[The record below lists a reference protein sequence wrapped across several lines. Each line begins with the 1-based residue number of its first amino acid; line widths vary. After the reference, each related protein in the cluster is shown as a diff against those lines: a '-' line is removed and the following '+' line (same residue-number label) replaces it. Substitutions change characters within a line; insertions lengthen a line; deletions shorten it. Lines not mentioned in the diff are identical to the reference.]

1 MNCRE
6 GKEMPLTSL
15 LEPVIKELTTAISRL
30 TDVLE
35 NKRSEEAP
43 ELSPPIKKLS
53 NPIIPSEA
61 PKVTDKQV
69 LDLLKAKRTEGKM
82 EPLRKLMQTKYGAT
96 KFSELDKE
104 TYAEFLRDAEDL

>member
-15 LEPVIKELTTAISRL
+15 IEPVIKELTTAISRL

-35 NKRSEEAP
+35 NKRSEVVRKQTPQSE
-43 ELSPPIKKLS
+43 KLS

-61 PKVTDKQV
+61 PKVTGKQV

-104 TYAEFLRDAEDL
+104 MYAEFLRDAEDL